1 MSSAAQVL
9 ANQRNAARSTG
20 PSTPA
25 GKEASS
31 KNATRHGLSGVFT
44 PLPHENRDEFDQLAA
59 RLRAEFIPEGEN
71 ETFLVDQM
79 IQARCRLIR
88 VQRLEDQAYEQILTE
103 PGSSADPDARILAAI
118 SQSGNA
124 VDKLQRY
131 RAAAERQYYK
141 ALREIQTSRVRTKK
155 AEATALENYITK
167 VIYAPVPGEL
177 ERKAYHGAV
186 NQFTKEQANL
196 QNEPNSPVG
205 APRPSC
211 RSAASV
217 SYSYRMAT
225 IGSTRL
231 ARTAGMQLARNATE
245 SRIDAT
251 ATNVTGSEGLT
262 PTTARRSGA

>member
-9 ANQRNAARSTG
+9 ANQQNAARSTG

-31 KNATRHGLSGVFT
+31 KNATRHGLSGIFT

-103 PGSSADPDARILAAI
+103 PGSSTDPDARILAAI

-167 VIYAPVPGEL
+167 VIYAPVPGGP
-177 ERKAYHGAV
+177 ERKAYHEAASNSP
-186 NQFTKEQANL
+186 NQPKL
-196 QNEPNSPVG
+196 PNEPNSEATP
-205 APRPSC
+205 APRQPSL
-211 RSAASV
+211 RST
-217 SYSYRMAT
+217 YPEN
-225 IGSTRL
+225 L
-231 ARTAGMQLARNATE
+231 ALA
-245 SRIDAT
+245 
-251 ATNVTGSEGLT
+251 L
-262 PTTARRSGA
+262 